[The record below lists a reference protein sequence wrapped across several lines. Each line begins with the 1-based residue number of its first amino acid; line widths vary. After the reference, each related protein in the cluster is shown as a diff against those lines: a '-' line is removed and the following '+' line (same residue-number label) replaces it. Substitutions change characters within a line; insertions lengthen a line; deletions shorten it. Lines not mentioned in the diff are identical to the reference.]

1 MDNPEN
7 IVEAIKNG
15 QSENIVEAIKNEQSE
30 IIVELATFA
39 LVLL

>member
-15 QSENIVEAIKNEQSE
+15 QSENIVEAIKNGQSE
-30 IIVELATFA
+30 N
-39 LVLL
+39 VL

>member
-15 QSENIVEAIKNEQSE
+15 QSENIVEAIKNGQSE
-30 IIVELATFA
+30 NVS
-39 LVLL
+39 